1 MDEFTDIELIAVLL
15 VMAAWGCASVAIDH
29 RIWAVRIGS
38 PPERSS
44 E

>member
-29 RIWAVRIGS
+29 WRAVRIDS

>member
-15 VMAAWGCASVAIDH
+15 VMAVWGCASVAIDH
-29 RIWAVRIGS
+29 WIWGVRIDS
-38 PPERSS
+38 PPELSS